1 LASAYFVLGSSF
13 RSQKHD
19 FLVQWERDQFE
30 SLLVKNLL
38 MDLMLKR

>member
-1 LASAYFVLGSSF
+1 VRGSSF

-30 SLLVKNLL
+30 NLLVENLL
-38 MDLMLKR
+38 VDLMLER